1 MTRPLVRLFSP
12 IRIGT
17 LALPNRLVMS
27 PMTTGYAGDDLLPSP
42 RLLAYLEARARGG
55 VGLIT
60 LEACSVDRRHREVP
74 RSMHFSDDSVIEAHR
89 ALSDRVHAAG
99 AKVQPQLVHPGP
111 DGLAPFFEKIPS
123 LGPSVIPS
131 YLTGTPCRELEV
143 EEIAEIVELYGAAA
157 RRIREAGYD
166 GLELHAAHGYMLL
179 GSFLSPWRN
188 RRSDAYRGDTD
199 EGRTRMLT
207 EVLSAIRREAGD
219 EFPVTLRISG
229 YERVPG
235 GRRSYDTPRIAPRL
249 VEAGVDCFH
258 VSGGVIDRL
267 TSQIVT
273 GSSYGDAHNVAAA
286 AAVKRVVGVPVMAVG
301 RIHDPLL
308 AEEILA
314 RGDADLIAM
323 ARPLLADPE
332 LPAKARAGRVSDLR
346 HCISCQTCI
355 DSMEVGSMRCAI
367 NPQSGRE
374 GELEITRAVTPLRVS
389 VVGGGPAGLEAA
401 RQAALR
407 GHRVQ
412 LHERENQLGG
422 AFRLAATVHPENQPF
437 LRFLQTQ
444 IERLPIDVRLGSEVD
459 AGRIASS
466 KPDAVIVA
474 TGARIATP
482 AIPGDDLP
490 HVWSGPE
497 LRGLLSG
504 DVSALAT
511 KRLSA
516 WQRWGAQLVLP
527 RASRLA
533 TPERMQ
539 RLPGRWIPVGPR
551 VAIVGGDLAA
561 VELAEFLAQKGRR
574 VRLFEVG
581 DEIAPEVGL
590 KRRTEH
596 MDRLDRLGVS
606 VNTGIEIEA
615 ISATGLRLKAT
626 GGGTP
631 VDADTVILAGH
642 PEPDTR
648 LFESIR
654 ERVPR
659 TFAIGDCTGLGLVA
673 KATDEAARIVAEL

>member
-1 MTRPLVRLFSP
+1 VSGPFVQLFSP
-12 IRIGT
+12 IRIGA
-17 LALPNRLVMS
+17 LELPNRLVMS
-27 PMTTGYAGDDLLPSP
+27 PMTTGYAGEDLLPSP

-60 LEACSVDRRHREVP
+60 LEASTVDRRHREVP
-74 RSMHFSDDSVIEAHR
+74 RSMHFSDDGVIEAHR
-89 ALSDRVHAAG
+89 ALTDRIHAAG

-131 YLTGTPCRELEV
+131 YLTGVPCRELAV
-143 EEIAEIVELYGAAA
+143 EEIAGIVDLYGAAA

-188 RRSDAYRGDTD
+188 RRVDAYRGDSD
-199 EGRTRMLT
+199 EGRTRMLI
-207 EVLSAIRREAGD
+207 EVLGAIRREAGD

-235 GRRSYDTPRIAPRL
+235 GRRSYDTARIAPRL

-273 GSSYGDAHNVAAA
+273 ASSYGDAHNVAAA
-286 AAVKRVVGVPVMAVG
+286 AAVKRVVDVPVMAVG
-301 RIHDPLL
+301 RIHDPGL

-332 LPAKARAGRVSDLR
+332 LPAKARAGRLSELR
-346 HCISCQTCI
+346 RCISCQTCI
-355 DSMEVGSMRCAI
+355 DSMEVGAMRCAI

-374 GELEITRAVTPLRVS
+374 GDLAIEAAALTLSIC

-412 LHERENQLGG
+412 LHERERSLGG
-422 AFRLAATVHPENQPF
+422 ALRLAATVHPENQHF
-437 LRFLQTQ
+437 LRYLLAQV
-444 IERLPIDVRLGSEVD
+444 ERLPIDVRLGSHVD
-459 AGRIASS
+459 AGTIAASI
-466 KPDAVIVA
+466 PDVVIVA
-474 TGARIATP
+474 TGAKIATP
-482 AIPGDDLP
+482 EIPGDDLP
-490 HVWSGPE
+490 HVWTGLA
-497 LRGLLSG
+497 LRRLLSG
-504 DVSALAT
+504 DASALAKT
-511 KRLSA
+511 QRPA
-516 WQRWGAQLVLP
+516 WQRWLARLLLARSSP
-527 RASRLA
+527 LA
-533 TPERMQ
+533 TPERI
-539 RLPGRWIPVGPR
+539 RRVPARWLPFGRRI
-551 VAIVGGDLAA
+551 AIAGGDLAA
-561 VELAEFLAQKGRR
+561 VELAEFLAERGRL
-574 VRLFEVG
+574 VQLFESG

-606 VNTGIEIEA
+606 VNTGVEIEA
-615 ISATGLRLKAT
+615 ITGSGLRL
-626 GGGTP
+626 GGAGEGTT
-631 VDADTVILAGH
+631 VDADVVILAGRS
-642 PEPDTR
+642 EPDTT
-648 LFESIR
+648 LFDSIR
-654 ERVPR
+654 KRVPR
-659 TFAIGDCTGLGLVA
+659 SFAIGDCTGLGLIA
-673 KATDEAARIVAEL
+673 KATDEAARVVAEL

>member
-1 MTRPLVRLFSP
+1 VTPPLARLFSP

-17 LALPNRLVMS
+17 LELPNRLVMS
-27 PMTTGYAGDDLLPSP
+27 PMTTGYAGRDLLPSP

-89 ALSDRVHAAG
+89 SLSDRVHAAG

-111 DGLAPFFEKIPS
+111 DGLAPFLEKIPS

-131 YLTGTPCRELEV
+131 YLTGTPSRELGV
-143 EEIAEIVELYGAAA
+143 EEIAEIVDLYGAAA

-199 EGRTRMLT
+199 DGRTRI
-207 EVLSAIRREAGD
+207 LSETLAAIRRDAGD
-219 EFPVTLRISG
+219 DFPVTLRISG

-273 GSSYGDAHNVAAA
+273 ASSYGDAHNVAAA
-286 AAVKRVVGVPVMAVG
+286 AAVKRVVDVPVMAVG
-301 RIHDPLL
+301 RIHDPVL

-332 LPAKARAGRVSDLR
+332 LPAKARAGRVSELR
-346 HCISCQTCI
+346 RCISCQTCI
-355 DSMEVGSMRCAI
+355 DSMEVGRMRCAI
-367 NPQSGRE
+367 NPQCGRE
-374 GELEITRAVTPLRVS
+374 GELELSRAATPLRLS

-407 GHRVQ
+407 GHRVR
-412 LHERENQLGG
+412 LYERERHLGG

-444 IERLPIDVRLGSEVD
+444 IERLPIDVQLGIDVD
-459 AGRIASS
+459 ADTIARSN
-466 KPDAVIVA
+466 PDAVIVA
-474 TGARIATP
+474 SGARIAIP
-482 AIPGDDLP
+482 IIPGSDLP

-504 DVSALAT
+504 DASSLAG

-516 WQRWGAQLVLP
+516 WRRWGVRLVLP
-527 RASRLA
+527 GASRLL
-533 TPERMQ
+533 TPERMR
-539 RLPGRWIPVGPR
+539 RLPGPWIPFGPR

-561 VELAEFLAQKGRR
+561 VELAEFLAEKGRR
-574 VRLFEVG
+574 VRVFESG

-615 ISATGLRLKAT
+615 ISGTGLRLRGV

-631 VDADTVILAGH
+631 VDADTVILAGR
-642 PEPDTR
+642 PEPDTS

-673 KATDEAARIVAEL
+673 KATDEAARIVAAL